1 MKRESKNKDMVLF
14 SDNSLSNSDVRKHN
28 IRLLETSGF
37 NEGGLRCRSGEMRLI
52 EKATK
57 SQLVFGVRS
66 NISGKGGT
74 KYWSLSKDFATKQE
88 AIAEFKSL
96 KPLLCAKDSKYAPAL
111 IY

>member
-1 MKRESKNKDMVLF
+1 MVLF

-37 NEGGLRCRSGEMRLI
+37 NKGGLHCRSGEMLLV

-57 SQLVFGVRS
+57 CQLVFGIRS
-66 NISGKGGT
+66 NIAGKGGN
-74 KYWSLSKDFATKQE
+74 KYFSLAKDFASKEE
-88 AIAEFKSL
+88 AISEFKAL
-96 KPLLCAKDSKYAPAL
+96 KPILTCKNGKWAPAL